1 MILTLTLNPAIDVA
15 LRVQRFDFAER
26 AFIESET
33 ETAGGK
39 GINGARLVR
48 AYGGDALAVAPV
60 GGRNGRRF
68 EELLREAGVPA
79 ALVPVAGETRRNLAI
94 SDRRGATLKLDQPGQ
109 TPARGELDLL
119 ESAVRE
125 RLPGATWLLLA
136 GSIAPGTP
144 PDVYGRFVRRAREAG
159 AMVLLDS
166 SGSALPPAL
175 AQRPALA
182 KPNRA
187 EAADLLGRAITG
199 IEDAARSADDIR
211 GLGAE
216 RVVLSLGE
224 SRGGRRRSGRA
235 LARRAAPDP
244 RRLSGGRGAMS
255 SRRPCAWAMERGEPF
270 AEALRRG
277 VAAATLAASL
287 PGLEFGSLD
296 AAEAMCRRVS
306 LRSC

>member
-216 RVVLSLGE
+216 RVVLSLG
-224 SRGGRRRSGRA
+224 SLGAVG
-235 LARRAAPDP
+235 AAPEGRWHAEPP
-244 RRLSGGRGAMS
+244 RIPVGCPVGAGDVLAAA
-255 SRRPCAWAMERGEPF
+255 CAWAMERGEPF